1 MTIESE
7 SGRIDILAETEGEVE
22 TESGTE
28 TEDLHGAMQDE
39 TMTIDRQGGTE
50 ICSMSEEE
58 VVDVELAEE
67 VTGMTLEVE
76 AEESGRR
83 VHLHHLR
90 KRSRLRT

>member
-1 MTIESE
+1 VTIESE
-7 SGRIDILAETEGEVE
+7 SGRTDILAETEGEVE
-22 TESGTE
+22 IENGTE

-58 VVDVELAEE
+58 VADVEVAEE

-83 VHLHHLR
+83 VHLPHLR
-90 KRSRLRT
+90 KRSQPRT